1 MGLDEPEKAKAIS
14 NVSDIYLDELNQF
27 TQDDYELLDG
37 SLRSKRYKLP
47 LQLIG
52 SFNPVSKQNWVYRY
66 FGFDTG
72 IVPPNTFIHHST
84 YKDNPYCDVSYI
96 ERMEQMKSRNPIRY
110 KIEAEGQFATLD
122 KLIFNNWEVREFNP
136 DEYRELPLLVGLDFG
151 FTNDPTALVASLLD
165 EENKILY
172 IFKEWGSTGKTN
184 AEIARVITSLGFSK
198 SVVIADAAEP
208 KSVEELRRNGIMRVR
223 PSVKGPD
230 SINYGI
236 SRLKEYE
243 LVVHPD
249 CQNVITEL
257 ENYSWQKD
265 KQTGEYIN
273 KPIDAFNHYMDALRY
288 SLQCVGAPKLK
299 TLSKGMLGL

>member
-1 MGLDEPEKAKAIS
+1 M
-14 NVSDIYLDELNQF
+14 EL
-27 TQDDYELLDG
+27 
-37 SLRSKRYKLP
+37 
-47 LQLIG
+47 
-52 SFNPVSKQNWVYRY
+52 
-66 FGFDTG
+66 
-72 IVPPNTFIHHST
+72 
-84 YKDNPYCDVSYI
+84 
-96 ERMEQMKSRNPIRY
+96 MKSRNPIRY

-273 KPIDAFNHYMDALRY
+273 KPIDAFNHYMDAIRY